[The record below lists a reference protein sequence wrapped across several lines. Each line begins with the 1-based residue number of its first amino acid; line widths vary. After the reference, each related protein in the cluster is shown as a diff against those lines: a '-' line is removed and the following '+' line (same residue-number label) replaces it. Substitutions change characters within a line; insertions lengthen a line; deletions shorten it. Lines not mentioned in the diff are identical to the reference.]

1 MKIRQ
6 LSHSLGAQLV
16 ALMAGIL
23 LLAMGTNV
31 YLQYRDEMAMVDRIL
46 ETRAKSLGEMLAAMS
61 VEAIL
66 LYDVVTLNDH
76 VEHATR
82 QAHVVYAAFLDPDG
96 KPLTT
101 HLDLENPMIQQA
113 MHQAGSR
120 DPAAVANA
128 LAHMPALHS
137 HQVPVSFNDQ
147 FLGRVLVSLDRSAYT
162 AASSAKLKR
171 KMLATLLIGLG
182 VGFGIYLVIRRKLL
196 HPVQRLAAGAQHISR
211 GEFDHR
217 VATRGNNELAR
228 LAQVFN
234 HMAERLQSLMADRD
248 QAVLELARSNQSLE
262 ERVHE
267 RTLELQS
274 LNAAIA
280 HQAMHD
286 PLTELPNRS
295 LLLERL
301 QQAIRLGKRNN
312 TRLAFLMLDLN
323 NFKEVNDTL
332 GHPEGDRL
340 LREVANRLPAALR
353 ESDTVGRLGGD
364 EFGIVLPEVE
374 IDQAWQVAAKIISTL
389 APCFS
394 LEGQVISISASI
406 GIALY
411 PDHGEEHT
419 ALIRHAD
426 VAMYESKHREGKP
439 CVYDPEFDHYTT
451 RRLALMADLHQAI
464 HKNEL
469 ELHYQPQV
477 DLRRNRVVAVE
488 ALLRWKHPREGIIS
502 PELFIPMA
510 ETSNLIKLLSDWVL
524 KTAILQ
530 LQEWQSQ
537 GIDLQVSLN
546 LSARDLLDPELPQ
559 HIGMLCSEHRVNA
572 TSLKIEIT
580 ENVIMSNPDKMM
592 AVVEHPL
599 MSTLHY
605 AIDDFGTGY
614 SSLSYLKKL
623 PVDEVK
629 IDKSFVLD
637 MDQNEED
644 ASIVHSVIDLA
655 HNLGHY
661 VVAEGVE
668 NQRTLEMLV
677 ELGCDLAQGFY
688 FSPAVPAGQ
697 LPAIIERIEI
707 GLCTGPLIRRVLE

>member
-677 ELGCDLAQGFY
+677 ELDCDLAQGFY

>member
-217 VATRGNNELAR
+217 VAARGNNELAR

-677 ELGCDLAQGFY
+677 ELDCDLAQGFY